1 MTTIKATTKQ
11 AQGFIKSY
19 NRATATTLNDVYGSY
34 STAKARAFRYCMER
48 VEKENGNRPR
58 IISSNCNVF
67 TFAFLVDN
75 GLRVETAQNSY
86 FIPFES

>member
-11 AQGFIKSY
+11 AQRFIESY
-19 NRATATTLNDVYGSY
+19 NRATATTLGDVYGSY
-34 STAKARAFRYCMER
+34 STSKACAFLHCMER
-48 VEKENGNRPR
+48 VKKEDGNRPR

-67 TFAFLVDN
+67 TFAFQVDN

>member
-11 AQGFIKSY
+11 AQRFIESY
-19 NRATATTLNDVYGSY
+19 NRATATTLGEVYGSY
-34 STAKARAFRYCMER
+34 STAKARAYNYCMDR
-48 VEKENGNRPR
+48 VFEENGNRPR

-67 TFAFLVDN
+67 TFAFQVDN

-86 FIPFES
+86 FIPLES

>member
-11 AQGFIKSY
+11 AQRFIESF
-19 NRATATTLNDVYGSY
+19 NRATATTLNDVYGRC
-34 STAKARAFRYCMER
+34 STEKWRAFRYCMDIMQ
-48 VEKENGNRPR
+48 KENGNRPR

-67 TFAFLVDN
+67 TFAFQVDN

>member
-11 AQGFIKSY
+11 AQGFIESY
-19 NRATATTLNDVYGSY
+19 NRATATTLSDVYGSY

-48 VEKENGNRPR
+48 VEEENGYGPR
-58 IISSNCNVF
+58 IISCNCNVF
-67 TFAFLVDN
+67 TFAFKVDN